1 MRNDI
6 ILNKVD
12 TIERCII
19 RIKEVYDFE
28 PENLKDFTLQDSIIL
43 NLQRAIEATI
53 DIAMHIVS
61 EKKLGLPQSSRDSF
75 EILLQNNIISDL
87 ILLKIND
94 MIGFR
99 NIAVHNYQKLNL
111 NILQKI
117 IEVHLDDFR
126 EFIDAII
133 NYK

>member
-19 RIKEVYDFE
+19 RIRDVYDFE

-75 EILLQNNIISDL
+75 KILLENNIISDL
-87 ILLKIND
+87 ILLNIND

-99 NIAVHNYQKLNL
+99 NIAVHNYQKLNID
-111 NILQKI
+111 ILQKI
-117 IEVHLDDFR
+117 IELHLNDFR

-133 NYK
+133 NIE

>member
-19 RIKEVYDFE
+19 RIRDVYDFE

-75 EILLQNNIISDL
+75 EILLENNIISDL
-87 ILLKIND
+87 VLLKIND

-99 NIAVHNYQKLNL
+99 NIAVHNYQKLNID
-111 NILQKI
+111 ILQKI

-126 EFIDAII
+126 EFIDAIRNI
-133 NYK
+133 K

>member
-1 MRNDI
+1 MRDDI

-19 RIKEVYDFE
+19 RIRDVYDFE
-28 PENLKDFTLQDSIIL
+28 PENLKDYTLQDSIIL

-61 EKKLGLPQSSRDSF
+61 ERKLGLPQSSRDSF
-75 EILLQNNIISDL
+75 EILLENNIISDL

-111 NILQKI
+111 DILQKI
-117 IEVHLDDFR
+117 IEVHLIDFR

-133 NYK
+133 NYV